1 MEDLMEPIWI
11 DSTSTEPVQEVLAL
25 CGVLQHDEQ
34 ITELASAGEGNM
46 NVALRAKISGASG
59 SRSIIVKQ
67 SRPYVAKYQQIPAP
81 IERVAFESA
90 FYDFVDVFEA
100 LAERMPRRLT
110 SNSDHFLLVL
120 EDLGRAA
127 DATSWYQTA
136 PSNIVEQVTELLD
149 WLCVLHENSR
159 GKVDCQR
166 FGNHEL
172 RALNH
177 AHIFDL
183 PFQDPAATDLEQHCV
198 GLSEASLEVRSDQ
211 ALRRAALRLGEH
223 YLGSGNCLLHGDY
236 YPGSWL
242 VGGAKPMVI
251 DPEFCFAG
259 PPEFDLGIMLG
270 HLQLIGHTEAIRTF
284 EQQIETHDSPANA
297 VDFELMHQFASVEV
311 LRRLLGVAQ
320 LPLGEMSLNRRME
333 LITSASATLK
343 GH

>member
-1 MEDLMEPIWI
+1 MEPIWI
-11 DSTSTEPVQEVLAL
+11 DSTSTESVREVLAL
-25 CGVLQHDEQ
+25 CGVIQEDEQ
-34 ITELASAGEGNM
+34 IGELSSAGEGNM
-46 NVALRAKISGASG
+46 NIALRAKISGASG

-67 SRPYVAKYQQIPAP
+67 SRSYVAKYRQIPAP

-90 FYDFVDVFEA
+90 FYDFVDGDEA
-100 LAERMPRRLT
+100 LAARMPRRLV

-120 EDLGRAA
+120 EDLGPAA
-127 DATSWYQTA
+127 DATSWYQAA
-136 PSNIVEQVTELLD
+136 PSNIVGQVAELLD
-149 WLCVLHENSR
+149 WLFTLHQGSQ

-177 AHIFDL
+177 VHIFDL
-183 PFQDPAATDLEQHCV
+183 PFQDPAATDLEQFCV
-198 GLSEASLEVRSDQ
+198 GLSKASLEVRSDQ
-211 ALRRAALRLGEH
+211 ALRRAALQLGEL

-242 VGGAKPMVI
+242 VGGAQPMVI

-259 PPEFDLGIMLG
+259 PREFDLGIMLG

-284 EQQIETHDSPANA
+284 EQQIETHSTSANA
-297 VDFELMHQFASVEV
+297 VNLELMHRFASVEV

-320 LPLGEMSLNRRME
+320 LPLGEMSLDRRME
-333 LITSASATLK
+333 LITNSSTTLK